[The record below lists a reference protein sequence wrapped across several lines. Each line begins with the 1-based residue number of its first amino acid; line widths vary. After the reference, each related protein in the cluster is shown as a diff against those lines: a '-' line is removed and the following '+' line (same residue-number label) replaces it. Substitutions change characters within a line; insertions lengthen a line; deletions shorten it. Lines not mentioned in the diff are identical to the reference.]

1 VRTQSYHVLLECY
14 RGLGPSI
21 KSQITGLRPAQQDML
36 KQGFLAID
44 QDREIDSVPLRIKP

>member
-1 VRTQSYHVLLECY
+1 MRTQSYHVLLECY

-44 QDREIDSVPLRIKP
+44 QDRGLDSVPLRIKP